1 MKALFSQNGSHGPLV
16 KISNVQVNEPVT
28 FLTFES
34 AGNGKLSNFTLT
46 SSNTSNNIPSATSV
60 FCSLSGTMPRRLHTD
75 DERSLLQ
82 RITLW
87 ALSSWADR
95 GILISVHMGL
105 PPCSPVPLCGPQG
118 LSQSARSPCS
128 LTHGFCLDF
137 WCGPHR
143 LLDWEGCDPMSSL
156 LLLYSQAVR

>member
-46 SSNTSNNIPSATSV
+46 SSNTSNNIPPATSV

-75 DERSLLQ
+75 DEHSLLQ
-82 RITLW
+82 RITLR
-87 ALSSWADR
+87 ALSS
-95 GILISVHMGL
+95 
-105 PPCSPVPLCGPQG
+105 
-118 LSQSARSPCS
+118 
-128 LTHGFCLDF
+128 
-137 WCGPHR
+137 
-143 LLDWEGCDPMSSL
+143 
-156 LLLYSQAVR
+156 